1 MSRRAVIA
9 RLRPCAGPFALCLFA
24 GALFGLAG
32 CLHTQQA
39 RLQSEEVTD
48 RERYADVKTVGDL
61 TTVGNVV
68 PIKVAGVSLVEG
80 LEGTGG
86 DSPPSTHRTMLLE
99 DLRKEGVPHPQRL
112 LASPDHALVLVYGL
126 IPPGARA
133 GDKIDIRVKL
143 PKGSRA
149 TSLRGG
155 RLRPCKLRNYST
167 TSNLSSHYPGPT
179 SLLMGHPLVRAE
191 GKILVGLGA
200 GEETQGQKSG
210 RIWAGGTC
218 RIDHPFSLLLNPD
231 QQYGRVANAIAIR
244 VNETF
249 QGSFRAAPE
258 EQVALARDNL
268 AVGLRVP
275 SAYRFNLPRYLRVV
289 RFIPLARQAAQARA
303 GKGKPTYVERLE
315 EDLNDPAR
323 CVIAALRLE
332 ALGEKS
338 KPILKA
344 GLAEG
349 KDPLVRFASAEA
361 LAYLGSP
368 SAADT
373 LARSVAEH
381 PEYRAFA
388 LTALASLD
396 EAVSQE
402 KLITLMTTSADD
414 ETRYGAFRAL
424 RALNGRHPALHGE
437 ILNGSF
443 SLHEVAPATP
453 AMVHIS
459 TTRRAEIVLFGP
471 PAEVRPPLTFAA
483 GEFTVTAGKG
493 DGECLVSRFF
503 RNGEPVRRQCS
514 LRVADILR
522 TMAALGG
529 TYPEAVSLL
538 EQAKGSGA
546 LTARVE
552 TNRLPQATTV
562 YDLVR
567 LGRQHK
573 KEGGGEDEP
582 DAGTALGDMGITPT
596 LYQMDPKPGT
606 SLLRTVGGDTGE

>member
-1 MSRRAVIA
+1 MSRRAPIA

-24 GALFGLAG
+24 GALLGLAG
-32 CLHTQQA
+32 CLHTGQA

-68 PIKVAGVSLVEG
+68 PIRVAGVGLVEG

-86 DSPPSTHRTMLLE
+86 DSKPSTHRTMLLE
-99 DLRKEGVPHPQRL
+99 ELRKEGEPNTRKVL
-112 LASPDHALVLVYGL
+112 SSPENALVIVYGL

-133 GDKIDIRVKL
+133 GDKIDLQVKL
-143 PKGSRA
+143 PEGSFA

-155 RLRPCKLRNYST
+155 RLRKCKLYNYST
-167 TSNLSSHYPGPT
+167 TRNLSSHYAGPP
-179 SLLMGHPLVRAE
+179 SLLMGHPLMWAE

-200 GEETQGQKSG
+200 GEDGHGLKAG

-231 QQYGRVANAIAIR
+231 QQYGRVAYNIAIR

-249 QGSFRAAPE
+249 QGSFRAAPDE
-258 EQVALARDNL
+258 KVALARDNL

-289 RFIPLARQAAQARA
+289 RFIPLAREAPRSRP
-303 GKGKPTYVERLE
+303 GKGKPTYVERLK

-344 GLAEG
+344 CLAKD

-388 LTALASLD
+388 LSALASLD
-396 EAVSQE
+396 EAVSQN
-402 KLITLMTTSADD
+402 KLVTLMTTSADD

-424 RALNGRHPALHGE
+424 RALNERHPALHGE
-437 ILNGSF
+437 MLNGAF

-453 AMVHIS
+453 PMVHIS
-459 TTRRAEIVLFGP
+459 TTRQAEIVLFGP

-483 GEFTVTAGKG
+483 GEFTVTASKG
-493 DGECLVSRFF
+493 DGECVVCRFF
-503 RNGEPVRRQCS
+503 RDGEPVRRECS

-529 TYPEAVSLL
+529 TYPEAVALL

-552 TNRLPQATTV
+552 TNCLPQATTV

-567 LGRQHK
+567 LGRRHK
-573 KEGGGEDEP
+573 KEGIGKDEP
-582 DAGTALGDMGITPT
+582 DADTALGDLGITPT
-596 LYQMDPKPGT
+596 LYQMDPEPGT
-606 SLLRTVGGDTGE
+606 SLIRTVGGDTGE